1 MAKKKL
7 SKTELLLKKIAI
19 LSKTY
24 AEEIATTG
32 GPQVLELMVAMS
44 DASAAD
50 LARVAPQIRI
60 NNGAATAMTGS
71 GGIFTA
77 NLTAGDTYEI
87 TFNSLVS
94 YGYKSPSTISG
105 TYQGGR
111 QQESAIYQTTIYTVG
126 IQTTVDGSV
135 QGSNVSGAEVSVN
148 YTGGTAQTKTSGQTV
163 KVPAN
168 LTPTATP
175 AAVEGYSTTTPSVTD
190 NGDGTGTISFQY
202 QTVTYTLSITS
213 NQTGDNFSQ
222 DTATLTYTYNGAT
235 VTRQN
240 VQQGTV
246 YVPASATN
254 VAFAAAD
261 KAGYAK
267 TVSGA
272 SISYATC
279 KLSVSLASDTG
290 EADLSGVTVT
300 VRDTTADAAVTKT
313 GNYYLIPGGHG
324 YEVSASGSV
333 EGYAAPDAVTG
344 TAATTQDASVAV
356 TLTYEEVTMVTG
368 YIILDQTTSDPTQK
382 VIDEQGHTYS
392 GFQRSAVID
401 AIRAA
406 SHCYVGTF
414 ASNKMTLKQLDDT
427 DGTKYADGTSAAT
440 DITSKDVFMRLPFF
454 FTRVSEYATDK
465 VKIEFAY
472 DPNQAATT
480 TAQPDGSG
488 WKQWGGNDLIGKYE
502 GNCSDTG
509 NNTSGTLR
517 SISGVAST
525 ASVSQANFKQKARNG
540 GTGKTLV
547 KQRHQNLMAI
557 LFYAYYGH
565 TNCQSLIGSGANSYN
580 KNTGLKNS
588 LGMTDTTSANGNTD
602 NIVFWGLENWWG
614 NKYEWEDN
622 VVVNNGVYTIT
633 EDDGTTR
640 TITSGNSGSWV
651 YPSKFILGDHLD
663 VVATADQT
671 GGSDSQGYCDAQ
683 YHSSSTSRVV
693 ARSFSYADAFGGVA
707 YVYANGDSSFTY
719 ATGGSRLAF
728 TGEIEIA

>member
-7 SKTELLLKKIAI
+7 SKTEVLLKKIAI

-32 GPQVLELMVAMS
+32 GPQVLELTVTMS

-77 NLTAGDTYEI
+77 NLTVGDNYEI

-111 QQESAIYQTTIYTVG
+111 QQESAIYQTTVYTVG

-240 VQQGTV
+240 VAQGTV

-313 GNYYLIPGGHG
+313 GDYYLIPGGHG
-324 YEVSASGSV
+324 YSVAGSDDV
-333 EGYAAPDAVTG
+333 EGYSAPSAQTG
-344 TAATTQDASVAV
+344 TAGSGADATASV
-356 TLTYEEVTMVTG
+356 TLTYEEAA
-368 YIILDQTTSDPTQK
+368 
-382 VIDEQGHTYS
+382 
-392 GFQRSAVID
+392 GFV
-401 AIRAA
+401 
-406 SHCYVGTF
+406 
-414 ASNKMTLKQLDDT
+414 
-427 DGTKYADGTSAAT
+427 
-440 DITSKDVFMRLPFF
+440 
-454 FTRVSEYATDK
+454 
-465 VKIEFAY
+465 
-472 DPNQAATT
+472 
-480 TAQPDGSG
+480 
-488 WKQWGGNDLIGKYE
+488 DLGL
-502 GNCSDTG
+502 
-509 NNTSGTLR
+509 TSGTKWAVGNIVSDGNGGYTIGEETDYGAYVSWGNVTPHFSSNGSTFDDSYDWGTSNSGPYASTPGA
-517 SISGVAST
+517 SISGLSQGESFSETSGYDAARELLGGAWKMPTTQQFKELYDETDSEWTTINGVAGRKFMKKTDHSVYVFFPAAGHGGST
-525 ASVSQANFKQKARNG
+525 SLVNRSSYGYYWSRSWYSSDYGYGLYFYSG
-540 GTGKTLV
+540 GVNPQYRGN
-547 KQRHQNLMAI
+547 R
-557 LFYAYYGH
+557 YYG
-565 TNCQSLIGSGANSYN
+565 
-580 KNTGLKNS
+580 
-588 LGMTDTTSANGNTD
+588 
-602 NIVFWGLENWWG
+602 
-614 NKYEWEDN
+614 
-622 VVVNNGVYTIT
+622 
-633 EDDGTTR
+633 
-640 TITSGNSGSWV
+640 
-651 YPSKFILGDHLD
+651 
-663 VVATADQT
+663 
-671 GGSDSQGYCDAQ
+671 
-683 YHSSSTSRVV
+683 
-693 ARSFSYADAFGGVA
+693 FSVRAVQ
-707 YVYANGDSSFTY
+707 
-719 ATGGSRLAF
+719 
-728 TGEIEIA
+728 